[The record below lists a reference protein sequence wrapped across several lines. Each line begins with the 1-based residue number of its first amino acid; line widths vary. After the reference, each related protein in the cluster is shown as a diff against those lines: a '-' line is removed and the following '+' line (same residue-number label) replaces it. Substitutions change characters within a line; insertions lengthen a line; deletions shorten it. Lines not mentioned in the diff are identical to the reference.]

1 MPASQRWVK
10 IQLLPVWLQ
19 PNGTIIYKMNII
31 LYSLKFETSDW
42 DLNIISKIIIEVT
55 KQESQW

>member
-1 MPASQRWVK
+1 MPASQRWAK

-31 LYSLKFETSDW
+31 LYSLNFETSDW

-55 KQESQW
+55 KQKSQW

>member
-1 MPASQRWVK
+1 MPASQGWAK

-55 KQESQW
+55 KQKSQW